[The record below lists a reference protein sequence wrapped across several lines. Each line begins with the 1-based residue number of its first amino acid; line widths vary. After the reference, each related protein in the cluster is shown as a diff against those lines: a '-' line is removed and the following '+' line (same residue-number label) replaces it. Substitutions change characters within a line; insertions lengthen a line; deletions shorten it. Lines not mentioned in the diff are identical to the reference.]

1 MSTETLRPRDCRN
14 ILKLFRE
21 IPADVIAE
29 GREWY
34 PRARALAE
42 ELADT
47 HGHVSRHYSNL
58 WDAEVR
64 KAAAV
69 IAVLSPRVNWER
81 NKMLARLVYDLAA
94 IETWTVDMSVEEVR
108 KGWGYGL
115 SDGAG
120 KAFRILV
127 LNEDPDDVVGGP
139 KVRQFWQTIVDPTD
153 SRAVVIDRH
162 AIDVAFG
169 RILSD
174 AERGRAVGPAGAY
187 DHLSQLYRNAARIIS
202 RELAEAAMVGPNSGS
217 ITPASVTLTPA
228 ELQAITWT
236 YWRRTRAA
244 NAKANRKTEGK

>member
-1 MSTETLRPRDCRN
+1 MSTDTLRPRDCRN

-34 PRARALAE
+34 PRARALAV
-42 ELADT
+42 ELACT
-47 HGHVSRHYSNL
+47 QASSGVAGHER
-58 WDAEVR
+58 EVY

-81 NKMLARLVYDLAA
+81 NKMLARVVYDLAA
-94 IETWTVDMSVEEVR
+94 IKTWTADMTVAEVR

-127 LNEDPDDVVGGP
+127 LGEDPDDVVKGP

-174 AERGRAVGPAGAY
+174 ADRGRAVGPAGAY

-202 RELAEAAMVGPNSGS
+202 RELGEQ
-217 ITPASVTLTPA
+217 VTLTPA
-228 ELQAITWT
+228 ELQAMTWV
-236 YWRRTRAA
+236 YWRITRAA